1 MRVTSKGQ
9 VTIPIALREQ
19 AKIFPETEVEFGI
32 NGDEITIRKAKPK
45 KGRLSRGERI
55 VARALANK
63 GTVNLDLTTDQIM
76 ALTRGWG
83 EDDFDR

>member
-9 VTIPIALREQ
+9 VTIPIAIREK
-19 AKIFPETEVEFGI
+19 AGIFPDTEVEFAVR
-32 NGDEITIRKAKPK
+32 GDTVTIKKAVANS
-45 KGRLSRGERI
+45 GRLSRGEEI
-55 VARALANK
+55 VAHARGK
-63 GTVNLDLTTDQIM
+63 GSVNRDLTTDQIM

>member
-9 VTIPIALREQ
+9 VTIPIEIRKKAG
-19 AKIFPETEVEFGI
+19 IFPDTEVEFGLR
-32 NGDEITIRKAKPK
+32 GETVTIRKSTK
-45 KGRLSRGERI
+45 KGRRRTRGEEI
-55 VARALANK
+55 VERAR
-63 GTVNLDLTTDQIM
+63 GTGSVNLELTTDQIM

>member
-9 VTIPIALREQ
+9 VTIPIALRE
-19 AKIFPETEVEFGI
+19 KFGIFPDTEVEFGVRG
-32 NGDEITIRKAKPK
+32 NQITIEKAKPK
-45 KGRLSRGERI
+45 KGKLTRGQRI
-55 VARALANK
+55 VARAR
-63 GTVNLDLTTDQIM
+63 GTGSVNLDLTTDQIM

>member
-9 VTIPIALREQ
+9 VTIPIALRE
-19 AKIFPETEVEFGI
+19 KFGIFPDTEVEFGFRG
-32 NGDEITIRKAKPK
+32 NQITIQKAKLK
-45 KGRLSRGERI
+45 KGKLSRGERI
-55 VARALANK
+55 VARATGT

-83 EDDFDR
+83 EDDYDR

>member
-9 VTIPIALREQ
+9 VTIPIALRE
-19 AKIFPETEVEFGI
+19 KFGIFPDTEVEFSFRG
-32 NGDEITIRKAKPK
+32 NQITIQKEKTK
-45 KGRLSRGERI
+45 KGKLSRGERI
-55 VARALANK
+55 VARATGT

-83 EDDFDR
+83 EDDYDR

>member
-9 VTIPIALREQ
+9 VTIPVELRE
-19 AKIFPETEVEFGI
+19 KFGIFPDSEVEFGYSG
-32 NGDEITIRKAKPK
+32 NKITIQKAKPK
-45 KGRLSRGERI
+45 KGKMSRGERI
-55 VARALANK
+55 VANAVGK
-63 GTVNLDLTTDQIM
+63 GTVNLDLSTDQIM